1 MSTDSRETVG
11 AALADGDN
19 MEATQG
25 VAAADLLGG
34 ASPSTAH
41 RARLSDPDD
50 VGGMDWDSEP
60 IEEPVQRAIT
70 TGPTNGKV
78 RRARLRLLRLEP
90 WSVMKAAFLLSIA
103 LGITFLVAVATLW
116 SVVDA
121 AGVFEDVGDLLQ
133 DVTGSPTSEGFVL
146 EDYVGF
152 TRVMGLTTMVA
163 VVDVVLITALATLGA
178 FLYNLSSA
186 LLGGVEM
193 TLAED
198 E

>member
-1 MSTDSRETVG
+1 MTTESRDQAVI
-11 AALADGDN
+11 DGDDLD
-19 MEATQG
+19 ATQS
-25 VAAADLLGG
+25 VAKEELLAGR
-34 ASPSTAH
+34 PPQRAH
-41 RARLSDPDD
+41 SLSDPDD
-50 VGGMDWDSEP
+50 LSGMEWD
-60 IEEPVQRAIT
+60 EEPAEDRVV
-70 TGPTNGKV
+70 GPPVAVRSPGRV
-78 RRARLRLLRLEP
+78 RRARLRLLRVEP
-90 WSVMKAAFLLSIA
+90 WSVMKTAFLLSIA

-116 SVVDA
+116 SVIDA

-152 TRVMGLTTMVA
+152 SRVMGLSTMLA

-178 FLYNLSSA
+178 FLYNLASA
-186 LLGGVEM
+186 LLGGLEV